1 MSEGQE
7 TGNLFGVA
15 LVVYPVGQSIDQSL
29 FTGIIVYS
37 YEVLGGIIS
46 NSVLIFAFG
55 YPIRVPNFSLIEA
68 CISKVVFAKKKK

>member
-37 YEVLGGIIS
+37 YEVLGGII
-46 NSVLIFAFG
+46 IKFG
-55 YPIRVPNFSLIEA
+55 AYICLWLPYTCAKFQPDWF
-68 CISKVVFAKKKK
+68 SKVVFAKK